1 MKIPEQAKSVF
12 KGEIFEVFQ
21 WPQKLFDGSTATF
34 EMIKRP
40 YSAQVIA
47 TRNNK
52 ILISEEEQPNKGKFV
67 SMFGGRQELDESAL
81 EGAKRELLEEA
92 GLTTE
97 DWEHLVTYVYPGKID
112 WEITMFIARNVTVAS
127 EINLDA
133 GEKIT
138 VREVSFDEFLEVV
151 FSNYKEFGQFAFD
164 LLKWKFLEPAKLA
177 AFKEKL
183 GVN

>member
-12 KGEIFEVFQ
+12 KGKIFEVFQ
-21 WPQKLFDGSTATF
+21 WPQQMFDGSEATF

-40 YSAQVIA
+40 YTAQVIA

-52 ILISEEEQPNKGKFV
+52 ILIAEEEQPNKGKFV
-67 SMFGGRQELDESAL
+67 SVFGGRQEENETTI
-81 EGAKRELLEEA
+81 EGAKRELLEEG
-92 GLTTE
+92 GLIAE
-97 DWEHLVTYVYPGKID
+97 DWEHFVTYVYPGKID
-112 WEITMFIARNVTVAS
+112 WEITMFIARNATVGS

-138 VREVSFDEFLEVV
+138 VREVSFDEFLEIV